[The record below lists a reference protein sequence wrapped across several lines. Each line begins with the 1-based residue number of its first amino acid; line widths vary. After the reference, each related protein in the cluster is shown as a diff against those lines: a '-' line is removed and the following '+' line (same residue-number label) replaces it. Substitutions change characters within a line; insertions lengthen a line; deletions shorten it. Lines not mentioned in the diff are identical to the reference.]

1 MPIINLTDEQVKKI
15 VEAKIVESADK
26 LDEIKDY
33 IPKARFNEVN
43 DKLKASTDKV
53 STYEKQLKDT
63 ENLLKDNKELKGK
76 YDSLNTQYQ
85 ADLAAKDK
93 EIVNTSKRFMMEGKL
108 RTAGAKHPE
117 LLFPLF
123 DMEKVSIENGNLLG
137 FDDQLE
143 AHKKT
148 YADQFTTTEVTN
160 NSSGAGGNNNTGGS
174 NDNLD
179 NIDWEAELN
188 KVI

>member
-1 MPIINLTDEQVKKI
+1 MPIVNLTDEQIKKI

-26 LDEIKDY
+26 LEEIKDY
-33 IPKARFNEVN
+33 MPRSRYNEIN
-43 DKLKASTDKV
+43 DKLKTTSEKV
-53 STYEKQLKDT
+53 ATYEKQLKDT

-85 ADLAAKDK
+85 NDLAAKDK
-93 EIVNTSKRFMMEGKL
+93 EIINTSKRFMMETKL

-148 YADQFTTTEVTN
+148 YADQFTTTETTS
-160 NSSGAGGNNNTGGS
+160 NSGGAGAPK
-174 NDNLD
+174 DNLD
-179 NIDWEAELN
+179 NIDNIDWEFELI
-188 KVI
+188 KFT